1 MDNYI
6 YWFSIAVVL
15 LMVEMVSGTFYMLML
30 SLAFGAGGIAA
41 YAGLN
46 NQYQLGLAALVG
58 IAGIVILRRIK
69 SKPQDIQDLD
79 IGQSVTVV
87 TWHDDGTAR
96 VRYRGTEWDAELES
110 VGISRDQ
117 PFYIKATRGSTLILT
132 HSKSQ

>member
-96 VRYRGTEWDAELES
+96 VRYRGTEWDAELETEDTPRE
-110 VGISRDQ
+110 GK
-117 PFYIKATRGSTLILT
+117 FYIKSIQGSKLILN
-132 HSKSQ
+132 HNN